1 MASMDFLPAPF
12 RDVAKGHCCAAA
24 PVLLLA
30 RALAA
35 ICVVGLAAT
44 QWIPAAFAVPPV
56 PQEVEESLDS
66 AIDEQVSASTPADE
80 FAQLTR
86 EWSETQTTTGATG
99 ASGAASSAAAPPLV
113 PNETFESY
121 DSARGAILGLLKTA
135 KDRVAVITPA
145 FLDGDLATTLHS
157 LKLSQK
163 NVVIVIDNG
172 GRNRYNSRHQYLMS
186 ADIPVY
192 FTNTKNVLPKN
203 TSLIVIDNVTL
214 AFGAPHDPAWRKS
227 VSIRP
232 GTQTPAELFAAINAK
247 GPLLKVKGKPTE
259 TREIGQARPKTSAKP
274 STNQKD
280 SIPTIGG
287 TIDDRIRLRARPI
300 ESKSSEI
307 PRSLPKNTRMKE
319 ILSGSGTSEEPV
331 KPVRLLREETLRL
344 NSEGELRA
352 D

>member
-1 MASMDFLPAPF
+1 MASTDFLPAPF
-12 RDVAKGHCCAAA
+12 RDAAKDEVFAAILVLALAGFTLNATAWAA
-24 PVLLLA
+24 P
-30 RALAA
+30 
-35 ICVVGLAAT
+35 
-44 QWIPAAFAVPPV
+44 AVPA
-56 PQEVEESLDS
+56 EIEESLDA
-66 AIDEQVSASTPADE
+66 AIEEQVKVSEPEDE
-80 FAQLTR
+80 FAQLT
-86 EWSETQTTTGATG
+86 EQWSQPQPNAGSAGAT
-99 ASGAASSAAAPPLV
+99 SGAATPPLV

-121 DSARGAILGLLKTA
+121 DSARGAILGLLKTT

-145 FLDGDLATTLHS
+145 LLDGDLATTLHS

-163 NVVIVIDNG
+163 NVVIVIDNS
-172 GRNRYNSRHQYLMS
+172 GRSRYNSRHQYLMS

-192 FTNTKNVLPKN
+192 FTNTKSVLPKN

-214 AFGAPHDPAWRKS
+214 AFGAPHDPAWQKS

-232 GTQTPAELFAAINAK
+232 STQTPAELFAAINAK
-247 GPLLKVKGKPTE
+247 GRLLKVKSKPPE
-259 TREIGQARPKTSAKP
+259 TRDNWKARPKTSAKP

-331 KPVRLLREETLRL
+331 KPVRLLREDTLRL

>member
-1 MASMDFLPAPF
+1 
-12 RDVAKGHCCAAA
+12 
-24 PVLLLA
+24 
-30 RALAA
+30 
-35 ICVVGLAAT
+35 
-44 QWIPAAFAVPPV
+44 
-56 PQEVEESLDS
+56 
-66 AIDEQVSASTPADE
+66 
-80 FAQLTR
+80 
-86 EWSETQTTTGATG
+86 
-99 ASGAASSAAAPPLV
+99 
-113 PNETFESY
+113 
-121 DSARGAILGLLKTA
+121 
-135 KDRVAVITPA
+135 
-145 FLDGDLATTLHS
+145 
-157 LKLSQK
+157 
-163 NVVIVIDNG
+163 VVIVIDNG

-247 GPLLKVKGKPTE
+247 GPLLKVKSKPTE
-259 TREIGQARPKTSAKP
+259 TRENWQARPKTSAKP